1 MCTEFFL
8 AIVYFITIFFIN
20 FFLYKLLSTYIKNII
35 YLLKVKN
42 VLQFHP
48 LKSLNIFIL
57 LHLYGKK
64 SQNNFNFVNFLKRC
78 STSKLDPL
86 ILGYTYS
93 YLLRSFKRSNSNKV
107 SSNFYLE
114 LLENQYL
121 SKEQNSID

>member
-64 SQNNFNFVNFLKRC
+64 SQNEVKEYLFAKGLLPELEPNRHNKSYRAKIGLA
-78 STSKLDPL
+78 DL
-86 ILGYTYS
+86 ILANLNYS
-93 YLLRSFKRSNSNKV
+93 EPK
-107 SSNFYLE
+107 
-114 LLENQYL
+114 
-121 SKEQNSID
+121 